1 MQTATSPAIKWVE
14 VCALNDLPEDMGVG
28 ALVDDQQIALF
39 YLPEQDNVFALSN
52 YDPFSKANVISRGII
67 GSLGDELVVASPV
80 YKQHFSLTT
89 GRCLED
95 ESVSLI
101 SYPVKVENGQ
111 VLVQA
116 QLYSEAS

>member
-1 MQTATSPAIKWVE
+1 
-14 VCALNDLPEDMGVG
+14 MGVG

>member
-1 MQTATSPAIKWVE
+1 MQTAINPEAKWVE
-14 VCALNDLPEDMGVG
+14 ICALDDLPEDMGTG

-39 YLPEQDNVFALSN
+39 YFPEQENVFALSN

-101 SYPVKVENGQ
+101 SYPVKIENGQ

-116 QLYSEAS
+116 QIYTETP